1 MKNTKKCPKC
11 GSTDIFVIDGFCGAY
26 GRGNNIEVG
35 MSIFSAVSV
44 DRYVCGQCGYS
55 EEWVRTEDIQKAR
68 NSRHA
73 KELHDAD

>member
-1 MKNTKKCPKC
+1 MKNTKCCPKC
-11 GSTDIFVIDGFCGAY
+11 GNTDIFVIDGFSGAY

-35 MSIFSAVSV
+35 MSIFSSVPV
-44 DRYVCGQCGYS
+44 DRYVCSQCGYS

-73 KELHDAD
+73 RELHDAD